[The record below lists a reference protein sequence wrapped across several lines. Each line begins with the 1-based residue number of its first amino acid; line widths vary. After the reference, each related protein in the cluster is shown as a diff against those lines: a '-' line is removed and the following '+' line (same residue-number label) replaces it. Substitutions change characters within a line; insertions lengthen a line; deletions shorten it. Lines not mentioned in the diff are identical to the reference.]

1 MISEIDVFSKD
12 FVRMNILDVVL
23 SGTAEM
29 NMELN
34 NDGSKS
40 YANDIHNERSRVQVF
55 GRFNL
60 SEDLNNN
67 IIAIRPVVVEAS
79 LRIRFLI
86 KENIADR
93 TIAIIRSGT
102 KVQEQAFPINKSLTS
117 ISFIPIG
124 KQKYTLQVEYD
135 DSVVVTETPTSV
147 PSRKEQNR
155 TPSRVP
161 RVQPKEQKQSPPI
174 QSEPVDTFV
183 PASGS
188 SGFEFES
195 FDFDSRFDL
204 GQNSQVNDT
213 RFSNDS
219 MDFGFGNDSVPKT
232 DISQDTHQASPAST
246 TPRYEST
253 PSYSAPVNVASAPA
267 ESDARVEQ
275 EIQTVEYKRAE
286 LNTRRQSAINHL
298 EKIEAE
304 YRKDYDALSVE
315 LEEIKGRMEADSD
328 IIEYYKDRDII
339 PVETLLQEAR
349 LKLEEAETQIAM
361 FIRAKQQKTMEIE
374 GEVKANK
381 K

>member
-12 FVRMNILDVVL
+12 FVRINILDVVL
-23 SGTAEM
+23 NGKVEM
-29 NMELN
+29 DMELN
-34 NDGSKS
+34 HDGSKS
-40 YANDIHNERSRVQVF
+40 YATDIHNERSRVQVF

-60 SEDLNNN
+60 SEDSNNN

-79 LRIRFLI
+79 LKIRFSI
-86 KENIADR
+86 KGNIAGR

-102 KVQEQAFPINKSLTS
+102 KVQEQTFPVNKSLTS
-117 ISFIPIG
+117 INFIPVG

-135 DSVVVTETPTSV
+135 DSVVVTETPAIAQ
-147 PSRKEQNR
+147 SRKEQ
-155 TPSRVP
+155 P
-161 RVQPKEQKQSPPI
+161 RVEPKEQKTAALVH
-174 QSEPVDTFV
+174 SETVDTFA
-183 PASGS
+183 PTSGS
-188 SGFEFES
+188 DGFEFET
-195 FDFDSRFDL
+195 FDFDS
-204 GQNSQVNDT
+204 GQNNQVNDT
-213 RFSNDS
+213 RFSIGD
-219 MDFGFGNDSVPKT
+219 MDFGFENASGHET
-232 DISQDTHQASPAST
+232 DVSQGASQISTVSP
-246 TPRYEST
+246 TPRYEHT
-253 PSYSAPVNVASAPA
+253 PSYTVPVNVASAPA

-286 LNTRRQSAINHL
+286 LNTRRQSEINHL

-315 LEEIKGRMEADSD
+315 LEEIKGRMEADSG

-349 LKLEEAETQIAM
+349 LKLEEAENQISM

-374 GEVKANK
+374 SEVKANK

>member
-23 SGTAEM
+23 SGKADM

-40 YANDIHNERSRVQVF
+40 YATDIHNERSRVQVF

-60 SEDLNNN
+60 SEDSNNN

-79 LRIRFLI
+79 LKIRFSI
-86 KENIADR
+86 KENVADR
-93 TIAIIRSGT
+93 TIAIIRSGM
-102 KVQEQAFPINKSLTS
+102 KVQEQAFPVNKSLTS
-117 ISFIPIG
+117 ISFIPVR

-135 DSVVVTETPTSV
+135 DSVVVTETPAIV
-147 PSRKEQNR
+147 QPRKEQHRN
-155 TPSRVP
+155 TSRIP
-161 RVQPKEQKQSPPI
+161 RVEPKEQKPAAPVH
-174 QSEPVDTFV
+174 SETIDTFA

-188 SGFEFES
+188 GSFEFET
-195 FDFDSRFDL
+195 FDFDSRFDP
-204 GQNSQVNDT
+204 GQNNQVNDT
-213 RFSNDS
+213 RFSSGS
-219 MDFGFGNDSVPKT
+219 MDFGFDNASVHET
-232 DISQDTHQASPAST
+232 DVSQGYPQTST
-246 TPRYEST
+246 VPLTPRYEST

-315 LEEIKGRMEADSD
+315 LEEIKGRMEADSG

-349 LKLEEAETQIAM
+349 LKLEEAETQIGM

-374 GEVKANK
+374 SEVKANK

>member
-12 FVRMNILDVVL
+12 FVRINILDVVL
-23 SGTAEM
+23 SGKVEM

-40 YANDIHNERSRVQVF
+40 YATDIHNERSRVQVF

-60 SEDLNNN
+60 SEDSNNN

-79 LRIRFLI
+79 LKIRFSI

-102 KVQEQAFPINKSLTS
+102 KVQEQAFPVNKSLTS
-117 ISFIPIG
+117 INFIPVG

-135 DSVVVTETPTSV
+135 NSVVITESPIV
-147 PSRKEQNR
+147 VQPRKEQHR
-155 TPSRVP
+155 TTTRIP
-161 RVQPKEQKQSPPI
+161 RVEHKEQKPAAPI
-174 QSEPVDTFV
+174 HSETVDTFT
-183 PASGS
+183 PASGT
-188 SGFEFES
+188 SGFEFEI
-195 FDFDSRFDL
+195 FDFDSRFDS
-204 GQNSQVNDT
+204 GQNDPAEDT
-213 RFSNDS
+213 SFSSGS
-219 MDFGFGNDSVPKT
+219 MDFGFDNTSVHET
-232 DISQDTHQASPAST
+232 DVSQATPQTNMVPP

-253 PSYSAPVNVASAPA
+253 PSYTAPVNVASAPA
-267 ESDARVEQ
+267 KSDARVEQ

-315 LEEIKGRMEADSD
+315 LEEIKGRMEADSG

-339 PVETLLQEAR
+339 PVETLLQEAG
-349 LKLEEAETQIAM
+349 LKLEEAENQISM

-374 GEVKANK
+374 SEVKANK

>member
-12 FVRMNILDVVL
+12 FVRINILDVVL
-23 SGTAEM
+23 SGKAEM

-40 YANDIHNERSRVQVF
+40 YATEIHNEKSRVQVF

-60 SEDLNNN
+60 SEDSNNN
-67 IIAIRPVVVEAS
+67 IIAIRPVVVEAP
-79 LRIRFLI
+79 LRICFSIRD
-86 KENIADR
+86 NIADR

-102 KVQEQAFPINKSLTS
+102 KVQEQAFPVNKSLTS
-117 ISFIPIG
+117 ISFIPVG
-124 KQKYTLQVEYD
+124 KQKYTLQVEYA
-135 DSVVVTETPTSV
+135 DSVVITETPTGAHSQ
-147 PSRKEQNR
+147 KEQNR
-155 TPSRVP
+155 TTSRIP
-161 RVQPKEQKQSPPI
+161 RVQHREQKPSSPVH
-174 QSEPVDTFV
+174 SEPVDTFI
-183 PASGS
+183 PDSGPG
-188 SGFEFES
+188 GFEFET
-195 FDFDSRFDL
+195 FDFDSRFDTH
-204 GQNSQVNDT
+204 QNDQVNDT
-213 RFSNDS
+213 RFSSGS
-219 MDFGFGNDSVPKT
+219 MDFGLGNDSVLGA
-232 DISQDTHQASPAST
+232 DISRDTPQISIEST
-246 TPRYEST
+246 TPRCEST
-253 PSYSAPVNVASAPA
+253 PSYSAPVNVSSAPA

-349 LKLEEAETQIAM
+349 LKLEEAETQIDM

-374 GEVKANK
+374 SEVKANK

>member
-12 FVRMNILDVVL
+12 FVRINILDVVL
-23 SGTAEM
+23 GGKAEM

-40 YANDIHNERSRVQVF
+40 YATEIHNERSRVQVF

-60 SEDLNNN
+60 SEDSNNN

-79 LRIRFLI
+79 LRIRFSI
-86 KENIADR
+86 KENIANR

-117 ISFIPIG
+117 ISFIPVG
-124 KQKYTLQVEYD
+124 KQKYTMQVEYD
-135 DSVVVTETPTSV
+135 DSVVVIETPTNV
-147 PSRKEQNR
+147 PPRKEQNR
-155 TPSRVP
+155 TSSRVP
-161 RVQPKEQKQSPPI
+161 RVQPKEQKPSPPV
-174 QSEPVDTFV
+174 QSDLVDTFV
-183 PASGS
+183 PPSGP
-188 SGFEFES
+188 SGFEFET
-195 FDFDSRFDL
+195 FDFDSRFDS
-204 GQNSQVNDT
+204 GQNNQMNDT
-213 RFSNDS
+213 RFSSDS
-219 MDFGFGNDSVPKT
+219 VDFGSENDSVLEADT
-232 DISQDTHQASPAST
+232 SRDTHQT
-246 TPRYEST
+246 DTVLTGQRYEST
-253 PSYSAPVNVASAPA
+253 PSYSAPVNVTLAPA

-286 LNTRRQSAINHL
+286 LSTRRQSAINHL

-304 YRKDYDALSVE
+304 YRKDYDALSAE
-315 LEEIKGRMEADSD
+315 LKEIKGRMEADSN

-349 LKLEEAETQIAM
+349 LKLEEAETQIGM